1 MTWIDLI
8 NNEINSMVKEI
19 EKLIKRLDKIREDDS
34 SANFD
39 KKVSLMSEINA
50 LNKAIVKFHVL
61 LGKGSQVDE

>member
-8 NNEINSMVKEI
+8 NNEINSMVK